1 MHRGARRAPIFVRDA
16 DCVLLLDTLG
26 DVVDRF
32 GLEVDK
38 RGQVR
43 EVPLARDV
51 IVDEQAVVAV
61 QGDALLGALT
71 PLIHKVRSE

>member
-1 MHRGARRAPIFVRDA
+1 
-16 DCVLLLDTLG
+16 
-26 DVVDRF
+26 
-32 GLEVDK
+32 
-38 RGQVR
+38 
-43 EVPLARDV
+43 VPLARDV